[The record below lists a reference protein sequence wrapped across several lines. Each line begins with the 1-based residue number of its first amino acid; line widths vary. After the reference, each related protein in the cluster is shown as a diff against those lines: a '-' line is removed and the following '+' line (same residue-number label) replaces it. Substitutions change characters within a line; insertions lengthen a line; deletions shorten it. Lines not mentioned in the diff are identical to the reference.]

1 MILGITSHGHPKSTG
16 PPDIDNKKEIETMT
30 DTVAFERSHDIL
42 IDAPAKA
49 VLDYVS
55 NPNSWPEWIAA
66 SHEMDS
72 PDRPLVVGDTFCE
85 QWHTRTGPAE
95 LNWRVT
101 ECQSPHLWIAATGT
115 DFLGPIIA
123 RYDVV
128 SVGDQVRYTRT
139 IQNPARAKA
148 PTAEMIERIDAE
160 AKVSLENI
168 KRNVEARVAAG
179 TL

>member
-139 IQNPARAKA
+139 IQNPARAKE
-148 PTAEMIERIDAE
+148 PTAEMLERIDAE

>member
-1 MILGITSHGHPKSTG
+1 
-16 PPDIDNKKEIETMT
+16 MT

-101 ECQSPHLWIAATGT
+101 ECQSPHLWIAETGT
-115 DFLGPIIA
+115 DFLGLIIA

>member
-55 NPNSWPEWIAA
+55 NPNSWLEWIAA